1 MKKQWGQPLMTI
13 GLLST
18 LILSGMGATPPPP
31 DRLTQAAT
39 LLAAELPP
47 AWTLQGVTVDGEAL
61 TVCLQLSLTTLTAE
75 GGWGAEQV
83 QETVLQTVA
92 ALPWQSLSVQAVDPA
107 TGACRPLS
115 DFLPAVSGEPS
126 AVSRQPLAVSLQPS
140 ALSTQRAGALSG
152 KTIYLSAGHGW
163 QWNGY
168 NWRTQRPV
176 YQGFIEDHNNAEA
189 VTQYLI
195 PYLEQ
200 AGATVIPVR
209 ERDWNT
215 GRTIVDNGAPG
226 YLESGTWQTGTQT
239 TGYGGS
245 YRFAV
250 TAHGAA
256 TASVTWVLTAPTT
269 ARYALYAWNV
279 PGSNRAA
286 DAHYTVQHAGG
297 VTDVW
302 LDQRIRPAT
311 WRYLG
316 TFPVYAGPVTVTLDN
331 GSATAGV
338 AVIADA
344 LRLGGGTFDSLGGI
358 STEAPRP
365 PFKPWWE
372 SATYYFSQWVGLN
385 PADWPY
391 FNDVVAR
398 PMFSRWNHRGVSE
411 DALYISWHTNGSSGT
426 TRGTV
431 SYVHN
436 GDTYPRTER
445 SLELQAAVHTELIHD
460 LRAGWDPAWTDLG
473 KRAANLGEVR
483 MLWDDDPAVRMPGV
497 LLEIA
502 YHDQVD
508 DANALKDPRFNQLA
522 ARAVYQGIVHYFEQR
537 DGLSLTELPEPP
549 THLRVQNLGGG
560 QVRVAWEPSPTDG
573 VGLVGDPATAYRLY
587 TSPDGFAWS
596 APLPVTGTAVTLS
609 GLAPGQTLYVRV
621 TGVNAG
627 GESFPTEVLGARV
640 GNASLLIVNGYD
652 KLNRYGLVAET
663 DPVEGA
669 NLRLWLER
677 INRLAYVVSHGQA
690 VPTAYAWDSASNE
703 AVLSGAVELRAYA
716 LVDWLLG
723 RESTEVD
730 GTLNSSERAALA
742 AFLADGGALLISGT
756 ELAWDLEAAGRDPAF
771 LNDTLHT
778 RYVADDAQTYAVQ
791 AVSGGALAG
800 LSGFTFDAPG
810 EYDADYPDVLAP
822 LAGAQSAL
830 TYSGGTGG
838 TAAVQYADGCT
849 RLLVF
854 GFPFEVIRPE
864 SRPAVMARAL
874 DFLDEC
880 IVTPPETGI
889 TSPAAGSYTSTT
901 PAFTGWAAGSDLQR
915 VEVQVQREDGAGWDG
930 SAWGLPRWLT
940 ATGVTAWSYP
950 LPPLA
955 EGTYTLTAR
964 AMGSLPDPT
973 PAWLTMTVDTTP
985 PLAPTPLTP
994 TGGITLTTLAV
1005 PLRWAAPPD
1014 TGSPLTYRVVV
1025 HELTRTTTTTALT
1038 VTLGAGSYRWQVQA
1052 QDAAGNI
1059 GPWSAEERFGV
1070 EQQKL
1075 YLPLVLRNWQA
1086 EPVAPSCWWVLDD
1099 GFEAPETWIY
1109 NQRAVR
1115 ATEIARSGG
1124 WAARVGLVAG
1134 ETPVAVYSSI
1144 SRVLTLPAAA
1154 TTITLRY
1161 WVYPVATGEDAGDKH
1176 YLTLRNEAGQI
1187 VEQILIPATN
1197 TQTWEQ
1203 RTLDLSHLDLPGTQ
1217 VTLFLGVINNATA
1230 PLAALYIDDVQ
1241 IEACS
1246 NVLR

>member
-1 MKKQWGQPLMTI
+1 MKKGWGRPLMVI
-13 GLLST
+13 SLLSAWV
-18 LILSGMGATPPPP
+18 LSGMGATPPPP

-39 LLAAELPP
+39 LLAAALPS
-47 AWTLQGVTVDGEAL
+47 AWAVQEVTVTGEAL
-61 TVCLQLSLTTLTAE
+61 TVCLTLPLATLTAE
-75 GGWGAEQV
+75 GGLGAEQA
-83 QETVLQTVA
+83 QETILQAVQT
-92 ALPWQSLSVQAVDPA
+92 LPWQSLSVQAVDPA
-107 TGACRPLS
+107 TGECLPLS
-115 DFLPAVSGEPS
+115 DFLPAAISPRS
-126 AVSRQPLAVSLQPS
+126 SAVSLQPV
-140 ALSTQRAGALSG
+140 APAGQPTGALTG

-215 GRTIVDNGAPG
+215 NRISVDNGAPE

-239 TGYGGS
+239 TGYGGD

-250 TAHGAA
+250 TVDGAA
-256 TASVTWVLTAPTT
+256 TASVTWTLTAPTT

-286 DAHYTVQHAGG
+286 DAHYTVHHAGG
-297 VTDVW
+297 VTEVR
-302 LDQRIRPAT
+302 LDQRLRPVT

-316 TFPVYAGPVTVTLDN
+316 TFPLYAGPVTVTLDN
-331 GSATAGV
+331 ASATAGAV
-338 AVIADA
+338 VIADA
-344 LRLGGGTFDSLGGI
+344 LRLGGGTFDNLSGI

-398 PMFSRWNHRGVSE
+398 PMFSRWNHRGVNE

-436 GDTYPRTER
+436 GDTYPRTEG
-445 SLELQAAVHTELIHD
+445 SLQLQAAVHTELIHD
-460 LRAGWDPAWTDLG
+460 LRAGWDAAWTDLG

-502 YHDQVD
+502 YHDQAD
-508 DANALKDPRFNQLA
+508 DADALKDPRFNQLA

-537 DGLSLTELPEPP
+537 DGITLTELPEPP
-549 THLRVQNLGGG
+549 THLRVQNLGNG

-573 VGLVGDPATAYRLY
+573 VGLAGDPATAYRLY

-609 GLAPGQTLYVRV
+609 GLTPGQTLYVRV

-640 GNASLLIVNGYD
+640 GEAALLIVNGYD
-652 KLNRYGLVAET
+652 KLNRYGLVSET
-663 DPVEGA
+663 DPVEGT
-669 NLRLWLER
+669 NLRLWLDR
-677 INRLAYVVSHGQA
+677 INRFAYVVSHGQA
-690 VPTAYAWDSASNE
+690 VPAQYAWDSASNE
-703 AVLSGAVELRAYA
+703 AVMSGAVDLQAYA
-716 LVDWLLG
+716 MVDWLLG

-730 GTLNSSERAALA
+730 GTLNSRERAALA
-742 AFLADGGALLISGT
+742 DYLAQGGALLISGT
-756 ELAWDLEAAGRDPAF
+756 ELAWDLEATGRAPAF
-771 LNDTLHT
+771 LNNTLRT
-778 RYVADDAQTYAVQ
+778 RYIADDAQTYTVQ
-791 AVSGGALAG
+791 PVSGGALAG
-800 LSGFTFDAPG
+800 LASFTFDAPG

-822 LAGAQSAL
+822 LAEAQSAL
-830 TYSGGTGG
+830 IYVGGMGG
-838 TAAVQYADGCT
+838 TAAVQSANGCT

-854 GFPFEVIRPE
+854 GFPLEVIRPDA
-864 SRPAVMARAL
+864 RPAVMARAL

-880 IVTPPETGI
+880 LVTTPETQI
-889 TSPAAGSYTSTT
+889 TSPAAGSYTNTA
-901 PAFTGWAAGSDLQR
+901 PAFTGWATGQELQR
-915 VEVQVQREDGAGWDG
+915 VEVQVQREDGAGWEG
-930 SAWGLPRWLT
+930 SSWGIPLWLT
-940 ATGVTAWSYP
+940 ATGVTVWSYP
-950 LPPLA
+950 LPALA
-955 EGTYTLTAR
+955 EGSYTLTAR
-964 AMGSLPDPT
+964 AVGSLSDPT
-973 PAWLTMTVDTTP
+973 PAWLTFTVDTTP
-985 PLAPTPLTP
+985 PLAPTLITP
-994 TGGITLTTLAV
+994 TGGITLTAMRV
-1005 PLRWAAPPD
+1005 PLHWAAPPD
-1014 TGSPLTYRVVV
+1014 AGSPLTYQVLVGGI
-1025 HELTRTTTTTALT
+1025 TRTATTTVLT
-1038 VTLGAGSYRWQVQA
+1038 VALGAGSYLWQVQA
-1052 QDAAGNI
+1052 QDAAGNV
-1059 GPWSAEERFGV
+1059 GPWSAEERFGID
-1070 EQQKL
+1070 QQKI

-1099 GFEAPETWIY
+1099 GFEAPETWTY

-1115 ATEIARSGG
+1115 ATDIVRSGD
-1124 WAARVGLVAG
+1124 WAARMGLVTG
-1134 ETPVAVYSSI
+1134 ETPAAVYSSI
-1144 SRVLTLPAAA
+1144 SRVIVLPTTA
-1154 TTITLRY
+1154 TTLTLRY
-1161 WVYPVATGEDAGDKH
+1161 WFYPVATGSDPGDKH
-1176 YLTLRNEAGQI
+1176 YLTLKNEAGQI
-1187 VEQILIPATN
+1187 VEQILTPITNSPA
-1197 TQTWEQ
+1197 WEE
-1203 RTLDLSHLDLPGTQ
+1203 RTLDLSHLDLPGNQ

-1230 PLAALYIDDVQ
+1230 PIAALYIDDVQ

-1246 NVLR
+1246 ATLR